1 MNKTYIEIPECDKK
15 RIRNSY
21 SILTAIILTLFA
33 AGVIWQPIAIIVAA
47 ALLVI
52 GCVINADMREV
63 FHV

>member
-21 SILTAIILTLFA
+21 SILTAIILTLFIV
-33 AGVIWQPIAIIVAA
+33 GIIWQPFSIVIATI
-47 ALLVI
+47 LLLA
-52 GCVINADMREV
+52 GCILNSDMREV